1 MFSCLNN
8 LHSSI
13 KFIVEKVETM
23 VNEKIETLHELNFL
37 DVLVIFIKQNT
48 TIITDIYCK
57 IQTHMIIYNT
67 QMHTFC
73 KKNKNNVPYNLA
85 KRIRVVC
92 YRATYDTLFL

>member
-1 MFSCLNN
+1 MFFCLNN

-73 KKNKNNVPYNLA
+73 KKKQ
-85 KRIRVVC
+85 K
-92 YRATYDTLFL
+92 

>member
-1 MFSCLNN
+1 M
-8 LHSSI
+8 HSSL

-48 TIITDIYCK
+48 TIITDIYCN

-73 KKNKNNVPYNLA
+73 KTKTKIMYH
-85 KRIRVVC
+85 
-92 YRATYDTLFL
+92 TT